1 MKFDVWHLLLNIRDF
16 IKQNKFECF
25 LLLIILA
32 VAAFFRLYKID
43 QYMTFLG
50 DEGRDV
56 IIVRRIFTEVHP
68 PLIGPGT
75 SVGNMYLGPL
85 YYYMMAPAL
94 LLANF
99 SPVGPAVMIVILGVL
114 TVFLI
119 WFIGRKWFSKVA
131 GLVSAGLYAISPTVI
146 IFSRSSW
153 NPNIMPF
160 FALLSIYSI
169 WRVWKLKE
177 FKWMIVLGIA
187 YAFVLQSHYLGL
199 LLFPSLLIFW
209 YLARVPKHFT
219 RYAIFIFAI
228 LMSPLLIFDIRHN
241 FINVKALYTLIATHD
256 GTVLISVGQIISK
269 IPVIFNQINTSLLA
283 GNNILFGKILSL
295 MIFVG
300 CLYVIF
306 KKKIGKLSPNYYLL
320 ISCIGFGLVGFAVY
334 KLPIYDHYFGFLF
347 PVPFL
352 MIGAVIAVVQR
363 GNSLLVKTLLYT
375 FCLVL
380 AIMNLINNPLR
391 FQPNKQMARSQN
403 VSKFILDQASG
414 KPFDLAVLAERN
426 YEDGYRYFL
435 ELWGG
440 IVMHADRWDQ
450 KTIVDQLFVVC
461 EMEEKKCDPTH
472 SSKAEIANFG
482 MSKIE
487 SQWQVDGVLVY
498 KLVHSR

>member
-56 IIVRRIFTEVHP
+56 IIVRRIFKETHP

-199 LLFPSLLIFW
+199 LLFPSLLFFW

-352 MIGAVIAVVQR
+352 MIGAVIAVVHQ

-403 VSKFILDQASG
+403 VSEFILDQASG

-461 EMEEKKCDPTH
+461 EMEEKKCDPPH

-498 KLVHSR
+498 KLVHSK